1 MTTTRYWLS
10 SPSTKVWILVLILC
24 SALAVMT
31 TLYLIKL
38 KPEAKALDLAIAEAV
53 LKAGSDHCKL
63 IKSRNFIA
71 RSSGLEAQAGCSR
84 K

>member
-31 TLYLIKL
+31 TLYYGKVQSTRELDEKI
-38 KPEAKALDLAIAEAV
+38 AKMVLD
-53 LKAGSDHCKL
+53 AGREFCMK
-63 IKSRNFIA
+63 IKSRNYLA
-71 RSSGLEAQAGCSR
+71 RASGLEIQSGCAP